1 MLNILVVEDE
11 IYARQSLIKQIREYD
26 EQGKFRIEEAENGE
40 QALKIVLERMP
51 DLIMTDIR
59 MPKMD
64 GLELL
69 RRIRETDSQATVM
82 MLSAYSDF
90 AYVKQSL
97 KNGACDYLLKPI
109 SDSELKECLD
119 KFLHKNTTRRRETM
133 ITGQDAVTRFIRQKL
148 EDDPEQDFVGNNM
161 FRRIFKT
168 YQILN
173 MYFAGSGQFEPKKI
187 LEDIENVLEQEMWG
201 GFRMFQRQRN
211 VWTLVINADQD
222 CHFFP
227 RKLGKILERNACEFR
242 IGVSRVHSGSDEIGI
257 AFQEALDALA
267 CKLYLPDKILL
278 YEQISKKEA
287 EHFVLGQNEELM
299 LRQALK
305 NKSRKKTEE
314 ALAQIFR
321 RLGEYPMVRMDSLSL
336 FLKQILMILEEAL
349 HKGDDSIRFRQSST
363 NVLSFDSLADMEEYV
378 TRIGT
383 QICSMCEQSRE
394 EKSGDVI
401 EQIISYVSQHYDQ
414 DITLKGLAENLLYMN
429 STYISHCFVE
439 RVGISFSAWLRNYR
453 IREAKKML
461 ENGSLS
467 ITEVASMSGYND
479 TSQFIRTFKQETGM
493 TPKKYRDSIIK

>member
-40 QALKIVLERMP
+40 QDPKIVLERMP
-51 DLIMTDIR
+51 DLILPDIR

-82 MLSAYSDF
+82 MRSAYSDF
-90 AYVKQSL
+90 VYVKQSL

-109 SDSELKECLD
+109 SDSERKECLD
-119 KFLHKNTTRRRETM
+119 KFLHKNTTSRRETM
-133 ITGQDAVTRFIRQKL
+133 ITGQDAVTRFIQQKL

-173 MYFAGSGQFEPKKI
+173 MCFAGSGQFEPKKI

-242 IGVSRVHSGSDEIGI
+242 IGVSRVITVLYAMRFLKESGYVSKKPIRLIFGCDEEAGMKDVDYFMAHAPHPEVSFVADCGFPVCRGEKGI
-257 AFQEALDALA
+257 LR
-267 CKLYLPDKILL
+267 ILL
-278 YEQISKKEA
+278 EKDMKE
-287 EHFVLGQNEELM
+287 GCI
-299 LRQALK
+299 
-305 NKSRKKTEE
+305 RK
-314 ALAQIFR
+314 R
-321 RLGEYPMVRMDSLSL
+321 G
-336 FLKQILMILEEAL
+336 
-349 HKGDDSIRFRQSST
+349 G
-363 NVLSFDSLADMEEYV
+363 
-378 TRIGT
+378 
-383 QICSMCEQSRE
+383 
-394 EKSGDVI
+394 
-401 EQIISYVSQHYDQ
+401 
-414 DITLKGLAENLLYMN
+414 
-429 STYISHCFVE
+429 
-439 RVGISFSAWLRNYR
+439 
-453 IREAKKML
+453 
-461 ENGSLS
+461 
-467 ITEVASMSGYND
+467 
-479 TSQFIRTFKQETGM
+479 
-493 TPKKYRDSIIK
+493 